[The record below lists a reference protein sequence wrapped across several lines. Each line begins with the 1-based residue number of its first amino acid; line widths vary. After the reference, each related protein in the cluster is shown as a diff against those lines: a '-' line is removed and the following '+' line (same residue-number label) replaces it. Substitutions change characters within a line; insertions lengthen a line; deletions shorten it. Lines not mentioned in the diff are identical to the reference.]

1 MMIPNIGPT
10 TASRGSRST
19 ASRADA
25 LSTVSDHYND
35 VVDISQAARDLLA
48 GEVAISR
55 PAAMLSKEQVQVKMG
70 LLRTFMEALFGQKE
84 SEKSTPEEEIATAV
98 LEKPAIQAAIQTMH
112 KNGWSV

>member
-1 MMIPNIGPT
+1 MIPNIGPT
-10 TASRGSRST
+10 TATRGSRGSSART
-19 ASRADA
+19 DA
-25 LSTVSDHYND
+25 LGTVSEHYND

-48 GEVAISR
+48 GEMAISQ

-84 SEKSTPEEEIATAV
+84 SEKSTPEQEIATAV
-98 LEKPAIQAAIQTMH
+98 LEKPAIQAAIQTMN